1 MKYYKIKY
9 ANGKQEVV
17 PARGYMEVIK
27 KYNLETPE
35 HKDTRIYELSG
46 EQEAVAISNEQN

>member
-1 MKYYKIKY
+1 MYYKIKY
-9 ANGKQEVV
+9 ASGNHEIVS
-17 PARGYMEVIK
+17 AEGYMEVIK

-46 EQEAVAISNEQN
+46 EQEAIAISNEQN

>member
-17 PARGYMEVIK
+17 HARGYMEVIK
-27 KYNLETPE
+27 KYNLETNE

-46 EQEAVAISNEQN
+46 EQEAIAISNEQN